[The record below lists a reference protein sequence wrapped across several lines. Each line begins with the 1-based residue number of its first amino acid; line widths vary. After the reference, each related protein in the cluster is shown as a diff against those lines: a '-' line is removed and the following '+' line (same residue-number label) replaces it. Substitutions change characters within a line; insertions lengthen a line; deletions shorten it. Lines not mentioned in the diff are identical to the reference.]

1 MKFNQKYFPNNDKLY
16 PILGY
21 CLSFSKNTE
30 FIMNYI
36 YLINSSL
43 REKKTKCIIV
53 EEYLMNTTCSMKNN
67 KNKIVMSSLLKRTIV
82 ATMAAFCLLFQA
94 KVFAQSEPM
103 FSQYTFNE
111 IFINPAYAGSHEALS
126 FSSVF
131 RKQWVNIEGA
141 PTTKTFTAHS
151 HLFNSKVGLG
161 LTAYQDEIGVSSQT
175 GFFAN
180 YAYRIKLNK
189 GTLSL
194 GLLGGFSGYQERLT
208 EVKTTDNGDRRFSA
222 NTPMVFAP
230 NFGFGT
236 YYYAKKFYFG
246 VSIPRMMTNK
256 LVISQ
261 FGEVERVDGSLNVE
275 DLHYFIATGL
285 IVDIN
290 PLLKLRPSMMIKAVA
305 NAPVEYDA
313 NLSAFLYTALWIG
326 AGYRSGDSWNLLTAI
341 QVNNQLRVGYSYDY
355 TITKLK
361 DFAGG
366 SHEFSMNY
374 VLKFNSKK
382 ITSPRYF

>member
-1 MKFNQKYFPNNDKLY
+1 MRIIKKLGFTS
-16 PILGY
+16 IL
-21 CLSFSKNTE
+21 
-30 FIMNYI
+30 
-36 YLINSSL
+36 
-43 REKKTKCIIV
+43 II
-53 EEYLMNTTCSMKNN
+53 
-67 KNKIVMSSLLKRTIV
+67 SLLNSK
-82 ATMAAFCLLFQA
+82 QA
-94 KVFAQSEPM
+94 EAQSEPM

-126 FSSVF
+126 LSSVY

-151 HLFNSKVGLG
+151 HLFKSKVGLG
-161 LTAYQDEIGVSSQT
+161 LTAYQDQIGVASQT

-180 YAYRIKLNK
+180 YAFRIRMRK

-194 GLLGGFSGYQERLT
+194 GLLGGFSGYQERLSDI
-208 EVKTTDNGDRRFSA
+208 KTTDNGDTKFAA

-236 YYYAKKFYFG
+236 YYYTKRFYFG
-246 VSIPRMMTNK
+246 ISVPRMITNK
-256 LVISQ
+256 LIINQNSQ
-261 FGEVERVDGSLNVE
+261 VERVDGSLNTQA
-275 DLHYFIATGL
+275 LHYFIATGFIFDVNP
-285 IVDIN
+285 IVKI
-290 PLLKLRPSMMIKAVA
+290 RPSMMIKAVM

-313 NLSAFLYTALWIG
+313 NISTLLYNSLWIG
-326 AGYRSGDSWNLLTAI
+326 GGYRSGDSWNLLTAL

-366 SHEFSMNY
+366 SHEFSLNY
-374 VLKFNSKK
+374 VLKYNSKK

>member
-1 MKFNQKYFPNNDKLY
+1 MHLLKKL
-16 PILGY
+16 G
-21 CLSFSKNTE
+21 FT
-30 FIMNYI
+30 
-36 YLINSSL
+36 
-43 REKKTKCIIV
+43 
-53 EEYLMNTTCSMKNN
+53 
-67 KNKIVMSSLLKRTIV
+67 SLLLISLLNSKR
-82 ATMAAFCLLFQA
+82 AD
-94 KVFAQSEPM
+94 AQSEPM

-126 FSSVF
+126 FSSVY

-151 HLFNSKVGLG
+151 HLFKSKVGLG
-161 LTAYQDEIGVSSQT
+161 ITAYQDQIGVSSQT

-180 YAYRIKLNK
+180 YAFRIRLNK

-194 GLLGGFSGYQERLT
+194 GLLGGYSGYQERLT
-208 EVKTTDNGDRRFSA
+208 DVKTTETGDLRFSA

-236 YYYAKKFYFG
+236 YYYTNRFYFG
-246 VSIPRMMTNK
+246 ISVPRMITNK
-256 LVISQ
+256 LIINQYSQ
-261 FGEVERVDGSLNVE
+261 VERVDGSLNT
-275 DLHYFIATGL
+275 DALHYFIATGL
-285 IVDIN
+285 IFDVN
-290 PLLKLRPSMMIKAVA
+290 PLVKLRPSMMIKAVM

-313 NLSAFLYTALWIG
+313 NISALFYKTLWIG
-326 AGYRSGDSWNLLTAI
+326 GGYRSGDSWNLLTAI
-341 QVNNQLRVGYSYDY
+341 QVNNQLRIGYSYDY

-374 VLKFNSKK
+374 VLKYNTKK

>member
-1 MKFNQKYFPNNDKLY
+1 MKVYKKIGFV
-16 PILGY
+16 
-21 CLSFSKNTE
+21 SFLLVSVLN
-30 FIMNYI
+30 
-36 YLINSSL
+36 INHAL
-43 REKKTKCIIV
+43 
-53 EEYLMNTTCSMKNN
+53 
-67 KNKIVMSSLLKRTIV
+67 
-82 ATMAAFCLLFQA
+82 
-94 KVFAQSEPM
+94 AQSEPM

-126 FSSVF
+126 FSSVY

-151 HLFNSKVGLG
+151 HLFKSKVGLG
-161 LTAYQDEIGVSSQT
+161 VTAYQDQIGVASQT

-180 YAYRIKLNK
+180 YAFRIRLNK

-194 GLLGGFSGYQERLT
+194 GMLGGYSGYQERLT
-208 EVKTTDNGDRRFSA
+208 EIKTTESGDARFSS

-236 YYYAKKFYFG
+236 YYYTKRFYFG
-246 VSIPRMMTNK
+246 ISVPRMITNK
-256 LVISQ
+256 LIINQYSQ
-261 FGEVERVDGSLNVE
+261 VERVDGSLNT
-275 DLHYFIATGL
+275 DALHYFVATGF
-285 IVDIN
+285 VFDIN
-290 PLLKLRPSMMIKAVA
+290 PLVKLRPSMMIKAVL
-305 NAPVEYDA
+305 NAPIEYDV
-313 NLSAFLYTALWIG
+313 NLSALLYTALWVG
-326 AGYRSGDSWNLLTAI
+326 GGYRSGDSWNILTAL
-341 QVNNQLRVGYSYDY
+341 QVNNQLRIGYSYDY

-374 VLKFNSKK
+374 VLKYNTKK

>member
-1 MKFNQKYFPNNDKLY
+1 MKVFKKIWFVAFIAIGVFNTNQL
-16 PILGY
+16 
-21 CLSFSKNTE
+21 
-30 FIMNYI
+30 
-36 YLINSSL
+36 
-43 REKKTKCIIV
+43 
-53 EEYLMNTTCSMKNN
+53 
-67 KNKIVMSSLLKRTIV
+67 
-82 ATMAAFCLLFQA
+82 
-94 KVFAQSEPM
+94 FAQSEPM

-126 FSSVF
+126 FSSVY

-151 HLFNSKVGLG
+151 HLFKSKVGLG
-161 LTAYQDEIGVSSQT
+161 ITAYQDQIGVAAQT

-180 YAYRIKLNK
+180 YAFRIRLNK

-194 GLLGGFSGYQERLT
+194 GMLGGYSGYQERLT
-208 EVKTTDNGDRRFSA
+208 EIKTTESGDARFSS

-236 YYYAKKFYFG
+236 YYYTKRFYFG
-246 VSIPRMMTNK
+246 VSVPRMITNK
-256 LVISQ
+256 LIINQYSQ
-261 FGEVERVDGSLNVE
+261 VERVDGSLNT
-275 DLHYFIATGL
+275 DALHYFVATGF
-285 IVDIN
+285 IFDVN
-290 PLLKLRPSMMIKAVA
+290 PLVKLRPSMMIKAVL
-305 NAPVEYDA
+305 NAPIEYDV
-313 NLSAFLYTALWIG
+313 NMSALLYTALWVG
-326 AGYRSGDSWNLLTAI
+326 AGYRSGDSWNILTAL
-341 QVNNQLRVGYSYDY
+341 QVNNQLRIGYSYDY

-374 VLKFNSKK
+374 VLKYNTKK

>member
-1 MKFNQKYFPNNDKLY
+1 MNPLIKRIFFTMIVCLGLFNQTN
-16 PILGY
+16 
-21 CLSFSKNTE
+21 
-30 FIMNYI
+30 
-36 YLINSSL
+36 
-43 REKKTKCIIV
+43 
-53 EEYLMNTTCSMKNN
+53 
-67 KNKIVMSSLLKRTIV
+67 
-82 ATMAAFCLLFQA
+82 
-94 KVFAQSEPM
+94 VFAQSEPM

-126 FSSVF
+126 FSSVY
-131 RKQWVNIEGA
+131 RKQWVNIDGA

-161 LTAYQDEIGVSSQT
+161 LTAYQDEIGVASQT

-180 YAYRIKLNK
+180 YAYRIKLSK

-194 GLLGGFSGYQERLT
+194 GLLGGYSGYQERLS
-208 EVKTTDNGDRRFSA
+208 EVKTTDNGDRKFSA

-326 AGYRSGDSWNLLTAI
+326 GGYRSGDSWNLLTAI
-341 QVNNQLRVGYSYDY
+341 QVNNQLRIGYSYDY

>member
-1 MKFNQKYFPNNDKLY
+1 MRIIKKLGFTS
-16 PILGY
+16 IL
-21 CLSFSKNTE
+21 
-30 FIMNYI
+30 
-36 YLINSSL
+36 
-43 REKKTKCIIV
+43 II
-53 EEYLMNTTCSMKNN
+53 
-67 KNKIVMSSLLKRTIV
+67 SLLNSK
-82 ATMAAFCLLFQA
+82 QA
-94 KVFAQSEPM
+94 EAQSEPM

-126 FSSVF
+126 FSSVY

-151 HLFNSKVGLG
+151 HLFKSKVGLG
-161 LTAYQDEIGVSSQT
+161 LTAYQDQIGVASQT

-180 YAYRIKLNK
+180 YAFRIRMRK

-194 GLLGGFSGYQERLT
+194 GLLGGFSGYQERLSDI
-208 EVKTTDNGDRRFSA
+208 KTTDNGDTKFAA

-236 YYYAKKFYFG
+236 YYYTKRFYFG
-246 VSIPRMMTNK
+246 ISVPRMITNK
-256 LVISQ
+256 LIINQNSQ
-261 FGEVERVDGSLNVE
+261 VERVDGSLNTQA
-275 DLHYFIATGL
+275 LHYFIATGFIFDVNP
-285 IVDIN
+285 IVKI
-290 PLLKLRPSMMIKAVA
+290 RPSMMIKAVM

-313 NLSAFLYTALWIG
+313 NISTLLYNSLWIG
-326 AGYRSGDSWNLLTAI
+326 GGYRSGDSWNLLTAL

-366 SHEFSMNY
+366 SHEFSLNY
-374 VLKFNSKK
+374 VLKYNSKK

>member
-1 MKFNQKYFPNNDKLY
+1 MRIVKKLGFTS
-16 PILGY
+16 IL
-21 CLSFSKNTE
+21 
-30 FIMNYI
+30 
-36 YLINSSL
+36 
-43 REKKTKCIIV
+43 II
-53 EEYLMNTTCSMKNN
+53 
-67 KNKIVMSSLLKRTIV
+67 SLLNTK
-82 ATMAAFCLLFQA
+82 QA
-94 KVFAQSEPM
+94 DAQSEPM

-126 FSSVF
+126 FSSVY

-151 HLFNSKVGLG
+151 HLFKSKVGLG
-161 LTAYQDEIGVSSQT
+161 LTAYQDQIGVASQT

-180 YAYRIKLNK
+180 YAFRIKMRK

-194 GLLGGFSGYQERLT
+194 GMLGGFSGYQERLSDI
-208 EVKTTDNGDRRFSA
+208 KTTDNGDVKFAA

-236 YYYAKKFYFG
+236 YYYTKRFYFG
-246 VSIPRMMTNK
+246 VSVPRMITNK
-256 LVISQ
+256 LIINQYSQ
-261 FGEVERVDGSLNVE
+261 VERVDGSLNTE
-275 DLHYFIATGL
+275 ALHYFVATGFVFDVNP
-285 IVDIN
+285 IVKI
-290 PLLKLRPSMMIKAVA
+290 RPSMMIKAVM

-313 NLSAFLYTALWIG
+313 NISTLLYNSLWIG
-326 AGYRSGDSWNLLTAI
+326 GGYRSGDSWNLLTAL

-366 SHEFSMNY
+366 SHEFSLNY
-374 VLKFNSKK
+374 VLKYNSKK

>member
-1 MKFNQKYFPNNDKLY
+1 MK
-16 PILGY
+16 I
-21 CLSFSKNTE
+21 
-30 FIMNYI
+30 
-36 YLINSSL
+36 
-43 REKKTKCIIV
+43 
-53 EEYLMNTTCSMKNN
+53 
-67 KNKIVMSSLLKRTIV
+67 LKRFWFI
-82 ATMAAFCLLFQA
+82 AFLLLGVISTKQSL
-94 KVFAQSEPM
+94 AQSEPM

-126 FSSVF
+126 FSSVY

-151 HLFNSKVGLG
+151 HLFKSKVGLG
-161 LTAYQDEIGVSSQT
+161 ITAYQDQIGVAAQT

-180 YAYRIKLNK
+180 YAFRIRLNK

-194 GLLGGFSGYQERLT
+194 GMLGGYSGYQERLT
-208 EVKTTDNGDRRFSA
+208 EIKTTESGDARFSS

-236 YYYAKKFYFG
+236 YYYTKRFYFG
-246 VSIPRMMTNK
+246 ISVPRMITNK
-256 LVISQ
+256 LIINQYSQ
-261 FGEVERVDGSLNVE
+261 VERVDGSLNT
-275 DLHYFIATGL
+275 DALHYFVATGF
-285 IVDIN
+285 VFDVN
-290 PLLKLRPSMMIKAVA
+290 PLVKLRPSMMIKAVL
-305 NAPVEYDA
+305 NAPIEYDA
-313 NLSAFLYTALWIG
+313 NLSALLYTALWVG
-326 AGYRSGDSWNLLTAI
+326 VGYRSGDSWNILTAM
-341 QVNNQLRVGYSYDY
+341 QVNNQLRIGYSYDY

-374 VLKFNSKK
+374 VLKYNTKK

>member
-1 MKFNQKYFPNNDKLY
+1 MNGKRSHKIYIKL
-16 PILGY
+16 
-21 CLSFSKNTE
+21 
-30 FIMNYI
+30 IMN
-36 YLINSSL
+36 SL
-43 REKKTKCIIV
+43 QKRI
-53 EEYLMNTTCSMKNN
+53 
-67 KNKIVMSSLLKRTIV
+67 SLLLVSTAVLIYSER
-82 ATMAAFCLLFQA
+82 AL
-94 KVFAQSEPM
+94 AQSEPM

-126 FSSVF
+126 FSSVY

-161 LTAYQDEIGVSSQT
+161 ITAYQDQIGVASQT
-175 GFFAN
+175 GFFGN
-180 YAYRIKLNK
+180 YAFRIRTGK

-194 GLLGGFSGYQERLT
+194 GLLGGYSGYQERLS
-208 EVKTTDNGDRRFSA
+208 EVKTTDNGDRKFSA

-236 YYYAKKFYFG
+236 YYYTKKFYFG
-246 VSIPRMMTNK
+246 ISVPRMMTNK
-256 LVISQ
+256 LIISQ
-261 FGEVERVDGSLNVE
+261 TGEVERVDGSLNVE

-290 PLLKLRPSMMIKAVA
+290 PLVKLRPSMMIKTVA
-305 NAPVEYDA
+305 NAPVEYDV

-326 AGYRSGDSWNLLTAI
+326 GGYRSGDSWNLLTAI
-341 QVNNQLRVGYSYDY
+341 QVNNQLRIGYSYDY

-361 DFAGG
+361 EFSGG

>member
-1 MKFNQKYFPNNDKLY
+1 MQ
-16 PILGY
+16 I
-21 CLSFSKNTE
+21 
-30 FIMNYI
+30 I
-36 YLINSSL
+36 
-43 REKKTKCIIV
+43 KKIGLAT
-53 EEYLMNTTCSMKNN
+53 
-67 KNKIVMSSLLKRTIV
+67 VMLL
-82 ATMAAFCLLFQA
+82 CLLNTKQ
-94 KVFAQSEPM
+94 VMAQSEPM

-126 FSSVF
+126 LSSVY

-151 HLFNSKVGLG
+151 SLFKSKVGLG
-161 LTAYQDEIGVSSQT
+161 LTAYQDQIGVSSQT
-175 GFFAN
+175 GYFLN
-180 YAYRIKLNK
+180 YAFRIKLNK

-194 GLLGGFSGYQERLT
+194 GMLGGFSGYQERLT
-208 EVKTTDNGDRRFSA
+208 DIKTNDAGDTKFSS

-236 YYYAKKFYFG
+236 YYYTKRFYFG
-246 VSIPRMMTNK
+246 VSVPRMIANK
-256 LVISQ
+256 LIVNQ
-261 FGEVERVDGSLNVE
+261 YGVVERVDGSLNTE
-275 DLHYFIATGL
+275 ALHYFIATGF
-285 IVDIN
+285 IFDVN
-290 PLLKLRPSMMIKAVA
+290 PLVKIRPSMMIKAVK

-313 NLSAFLYTALWIG
+313 NISALLLNSVWLG
-326 AGYRSGDSWNLLTAI
+326 GGYRSGDSWNLLTAI
-341 QVNNQLRVGYSYDY
+341 QVNNQLRIGYSYDY

-374 VLKFNSKK
+374 VLKYSAKK

>member
-1 MKFNQKYFPNNDKLY
+1 MRIIKKLGFTS
-16 PILGY
+16 IL
-21 CLSFSKNTE
+21 
-30 FIMNYI
+30 
-36 YLINSSL
+36 
-43 REKKTKCIIV
+43 II
-53 EEYLMNTTCSMKNN
+53 
-67 KNKIVMSSLLKRTIV
+67 SLLNSK
-82 ATMAAFCLLFQA
+82 QA
-94 KVFAQSEPM
+94 EAQSEPM

-111 IFINPAYAGSHEALS
+111 IFINPAYAGSDEALS
-126 FSSVF
+126 LSSVY

-151 HLFNSKVGLG
+151 HLFKSKVGLG
-161 LTAYQDEIGVSSQT
+161 LTAYQDQIGVASQT

-180 YAYRIKLNK
+180 YAFRIRMRK

-194 GLLGGFSGYQERLT
+194 GLLGGFSGYQERLSDI
-208 EVKTTDNGDRRFSA
+208 KTTDNGDTKFAA

-236 YYYAKKFYFG
+236 YYYTKRFYFG
-246 VSIPRMMTNK
+246 ISVPRMITNK
-256 LVISQ
+256 LIINQNSQ
-261 FGEVERVDGSLNVE
+261 VERVDGSLNTQA
-275 DLHYFIATGL
+275 LHYFIATGFIFDVNP
-285 IVDIN
+285 IVKI
-290 PLLKLRPSMMIKAVA
+290 RPSMMIKAVM

-313 NLSAFLYTALWIG
+313 NISTLLYNSLWIG
-326 AGYRSGDSWNLLTAI
+326 GGYRSGDSWNLLTAL

-366 SHEFSMNY
+366 SHEFSLNY
-374 VLKFNSKK
+374 VLKYNSKK

>member
-1 MKFNQKYFPNNDKLY
+1 MHLLKKL
-16 PILGY
+16 G
-21 CLSFSKNTE
+21 FT
-30 FIMNYI
+30 
-36 YLINSSL
+36 
-43 REKKTKCIIV
+43 
-53 EEYLMNTTCSMKNN
+53 
-67 KNKIVMSSLLKRTIV
+67 SLLLISLLNSKR
-82 ATMAAFCLLFQA
+82 AD
-94 KVFAQSEPM
+94 AQSEPM

-126 FSSVF
+126 FSSVY

-151 HLFNSKVGLG
+151 HLFKSKVGLG
-161 LTAYQDEIGVSSQT
+161 ITAYQDQIGVSSQT

-180 YAYRIKLNK
+180 YAFRIRLNK

-194 GLLGGFSGYQERLT
+194 GLLGGYSGYQERLT
-208 EVKTTDNGDRRFSA
+208 DVKTTETGDLRFSS

-236 YYYAKKFYFG
+236 YYYTSRYYFG
-246 VSIPRMMTNK
+246 ISVPRMITNK
-256 LVISQ
+256 LIINQYSQ
-261 FGEVERVDGSLNVE
+261 VERVDGSLNI
-275 DLHYFIATGL
+275 DALHYFIATGV
-285 IVDIN
+285 IFDVN
-290 PLLKLRPSMMIKAVA
+290 PLVKLRPSMMIKAVK
-305 NAPVEYDA
+305 NAPIEYDA
-313 NLSAFLYTALWIG
+313 NLSTLLYNTIWIG
-326 AGYRSGDSWNLLTAI
+326 GGYRSGDSWNLLTAI
-341 QVNNQLRVGYSYDY
+341 QVNNQLRIGYSYDY

-374 VLKFNSKK
+374 VLKYNTKK

>member
-1 MKFNQKYFPNNDKLY
+1 MYR
-16 PILGY
+16 IR
-21 CLSFSKNTE
+21 KNWL
-30 FIMNYI
+30 
-36 YLINSSL
+36 LIVVAL
-43 REKKTKCIIV
+43 A
-53 EEYLMNTTCSMKNN
+53 
-67 KNKIVMSSLLKRTIV
+67 SLLQSKL
-82 ATMAAFCLLFQA
+82 AN
-94 KVFAQSEPM
+94 AQSEPM

-126 FSSVF
+126 FSSVY

-151 HLFNSKVGLG
+151 HLFKSKVGLG
-161 LTAYQDEIGVSSQT
+161 LTAYQDQIGVASQT
-175 GFFAN
+175 GFFGN
-180 YAYRIKLNK
+180 YAYRIKMSK

-194 GLLGGFSGYQERLT
+194 GLLAGFSGYQERLT
-208 EVKTTDNGDRRFSA
+208 EVKTNDNGDMKFAA

-236 YYYAKKFYFG
+236 YYYTKRFYFG
-246 VSIPRMMTNK
+246 VSIPRMITNK
-256 LVISQ
+256 LIINQNSQ
-261 FGEVERVDGSLNVE
+261 VERVDGSLNTE
-275 DLHYFIATGL
+275 DLHYFIATGY
-285 IVDIN
+285 IIDVN
-290 PLLKLRPSMMIKAVA
+290 PLVKLRPSMMIKTVM

-313 NLSAFLYTALWIG
+313 NLSALLYTALWIG
-326 AGYRSGDSWNLLTAI
+326 GGYRSGDSWNILTAV

-366 SHEFSMNY
+366 SHEFSLNY

>member
-1 MKFNQKYFPNNDKLY
+1 MQIIKKLGFTS
-16 PILGY
+16 IL
-21 CLSFSKNTE
+21 
-30 FIMNYI
+30 
-36 YLINSSL
+36 
-43 REKKTKCIIV
+43 II
-53 EEYLMNTTCSMKNN
+53 
-67 KNKIVMSSLLKRTIV
+67 SLLNTK
-82 ATMAAFCLLFQA
+82 QA
-94 KVFAQSEPM
+94 DAQSEPM

-126 FSSVF
+126 FSSVY

-151 HLFNSKVGLG
+151 HLFKSKVGLG
-161 LTAYQDEIGVSSQT
+161 LTAYQDQIGVASQT

-180 YAYRIKLNK
+180 YAFRIKMRK

-194 GLLGGFSGYQERLT
+194 GMLGGFSGYQERLSDI
-208 EVKTTDNGDRRFSA
+208 KTTDNGDVKFSA

-236 YYYAKKFYFG
+236 YYYTKRFYFG
-246 VSIPRMMTNK
+246 VSIPRMITNK
-256 LVISQ
+256 LIINQYSQ
-261 FGEVERVDGSLNVE
+261 VERVDGSLNTE
-275 DLHYFIATGL
+275 ALHYFIATGFVFDVNP
-285 IVDIN
+285 IVKI
-290 PLLKLRPSMMIKAVA
+290 RPSMMIKAVM

-313 NLSAFLYTALWIG
+313 NISTLLYNSLWIG
-326 AGYRSGDSWNLLTAI
+326 GGYRSGDSWNLLTAL

-361 DFAGG
+361 NFAGG
-366 SHEFSMNY
+366 SHEFSLNY
-374 VLKFNSKK
+374 VLKYNSKK

>member
-1 MKFNQKYFPNNDKLY
+1 MQIIKKLGFTS
-16 PILGY
+16 IL
-21 CLSFSKNTE
+21 
-30 FIMNYI
+30 
-36 YLINSSL
+36 
-43 REKKTKCIIV
+43 II
-53 EEYLMNTTCSMKNN
+53 
-67 KNKIVMSSLLKRTIV
+67 SLLNAK
-82 ATMAAFCLLFQA
+82 QA
-94 KVFAQSEPM
+94 DAQSEPM

-126 FSSVF
+126 FSSVY

-151 HLFNSKVGLG
+151 HLFKSKVGLG
-161 LTAYQDEIGVSSQT
+161 LTAYQDQIGVASQT

-180 YAYRIKLNK
+180 YAFRIKMRK

-194 GLLGGFSGYQERLT
+194 GMLGGFSGYQERLSDI
-208 EVKTTDNGDRRFSA
+208 KTTDNGDVKFSA

-236 YYYAKKFYFG
+236 YYYTKRFYFG
-246 VSIPRMMTNK
+246 VSIPRMITNK
-256 LVISQ
+256 LIINQYSQ
-261 FGEVERVDGSLNVE
+261 VERVDGSLNTE
-275 DLHYFIATGL
+275 ALHYFIATGFVFDVNP
-285 IVDIN
+285 IVKI
-290 PLLKLRPSMMIKAVA
+290 RPSMMIKAVM

-313 NLSAFLYTALWIG
+313 NISTLLYNSLWVG
-326 AGYRSGDSWNLLTAI
+326 GGYRSGDSWNLLTAL

-366 SHEFSMNY
+366 SHEFSLNY
-374 VLKFNSKK
+374 VLKYNSKK

>member
-1 MKFNQKYFPNNDKLY
+1 MRIIKKLGFTS
-16 PILGY
+16 IL
-21 CLSFSKNTE
+21 
-30 FIMNYI
+30 
-36 YLINSSL
+36 
-43 REKKTKCIIV
+43 II
-53 EEYLMNTTCSMKNN
+53 
-67 KNKIVMSSLLKRTIV
+67 SLLNTK
-82 ATMAAFCLLFQA
+82 QA
-94 KVFAQSEPM
+94 DAQSEPM

-126 FSSVF
+126 FSSVY

-151 HLFNSKVGLG
+151 HLFKSKVGLG
-161 LTAYQDEIGVSSQT
+161 ITAYQDQIGVAAQT

-180 YAYRIKLNK
+180 YAFRIKMRK

-194 GLLGGFSGYQERLT
+194 GMLGGFSGYQERLSDI
-208 EVKTTDNGDRRFSA
+208 KTTDNGDVKFSA

-236 YYYAKKFYFG
+236 YYYTKRFYFG
-246 VSIPRMMTNK
+246 VSIPRMITNK
-256 LVISQ
+256 LIINQYSQ
-261 FGEVERVDGSLNVE
+261 VERVDGSLNTE
-275 DLHYFIATGL
+275 ALHYFVATGFVFDVNP
-285 IVDIN
+285 IVKI
-290 PLLKLRPSMMIKAVA
+290 RPSMMIKAVM

-313 NLSAFLYTALWIG
+313 NISTLLYNSLWIG
-326 AGYRSGDSWNLLTAI
+326 AGYRSGDSWNLLTAL

-361 DFAGG
+361 NFAGG
-366 SHEFSMNY
+366 SHEFSLNY
-374 VLKFNSKK
+374 VLKYNSKK

>member
-1 MKFNQKYFPNNDKLY
+1 MQIIKKLGFTS
-16 PILGY
+16 IL
-21 CLSFSKNTE
+21 
-30 FIMNYI
+30 
-36 YLINSSL
+36 
-43 REKKTKCIIV
+43 II
-53 EEYLMNTTCSMKNN
+53 
-67 KNKIVMSSLLKRTIV
+67 SLLNTK
-82 ATMAAFCLLFQA
+82 QA
-94 KVFAQSEPM
+94 DAQSEPM

-126 FSSVF
+126 FSSVY

-151 HLFNSKVGLG
+151 HLFKSKVGLG
-161 LTAYQDEIGVSSQT
+161 LTAYQDQIGVASQT

-180 YAYRIKLNK
+180 YAFRIKMRK

-194 GLLGGFSGYQERLT
+194 GMLGGFSGYQERLSDI
-208 EVKTTDNGDRRFSA
+208 KTTDNGDVKFSA

-236 YYYAKKFYFG
+236 YYYTKRFYFG
-246 VSIPRMMTNK
+246 VSIPRMITNK
-256 LVISQ
+256 LIINQYSQ
-261 FGEVERVDGSLNVE
+261 VERVDGSLNTE
-275 DLHYFIATGL
+275 ALHYFIATGFVFDVNP
-285 IVDIN
+285 IVKI
-290 PLLKLRPSMMIKAVA
+290 RPSMMIKAVM

-313 NLSAFLYTALWIG
+313 NISTLLYNSLWIG
-326 AGYRSGDSWNLLTAI
+326 GGYRSGDSWNLLTAL

-366 SHEFSMNY
+366 SHEFSLNY
-374 VLKFNSKK
+374 VLKYNSKK